1 MQLPS
6 IIKKKGNVTGENK
19 VYIEDYVYTYL
30 NGLGEKSVGLPVR
43 VALYGHAWSKEE
55 KKFFLIYGASCVV
68 EELQRGR
75 DQEQIQRKYFPDYS
89 LIGYVNIYSKSNLSE
104 KDGYYIFYETNE
116 PMQNYLISC
125 YEQKGER
132 MQQNKLTLQKDVLNK
147 NIFAKVGELL
157 QKAFL
162 FCLIVLAAV
171 SVLTINEYT
180 RMHDFTEIAVRVM
193 AEAEK
198 IR

>member
-6 IIKKKGNVTGENK
+6 IIKKKGNVLGENK

-30 NGLGEKSVGLPVR
+30 NGLGEKITGLPIR
-43 VALYGHAWSKEE
+43 IALYGHAWSKEE

-75 DQEQIQRKYFPDYS
+75 NQEQIQSQYFPDYS
-89 LIGYVNIYSKSNLSE
+89 LIGYVNIYSNSKLSE

-125 YEQKGER
+125 YGQKKEGK
-132 MQQNKLTLQKDVLNK
+132 QQNVPALPKDVSNGSPL
-147 NIFAKVGELL
+147 AKAGELL
-157 QKAFL
+157 KKAFL
-162 FCLIVLAAV
+162 FCLTVLAAV
-171 SVLTINEYT
+171 SVLTINEYA
-180 RMHDFTEIAVRVM
+180 RMHDFTEMAVQVM
-193 AEAEK
+193 KEAEK
-198 IR
+198 IG